1 MFAVNHDQ
9 GDAAATGRDRRRPH
23 ADDFVG
29 ADPRLAVRV
38 WGGAGRP
45 VVLLHGLTHNLAAW
59 DYLIE
64 HLPPD
69 AHVVALD
76 FRSHGRSDRD
86 DQHSYADYTSDVLH
100 AVALAGERPLVI
112 GHSWGARVAL
122 WAAAHHPDLFRG
134 VVALDQA
141 LWNAPPEPTGP
152 ADPLDAA
159 PLTDAQLD
167 EILAPYEEWPR
178 WIELVKRQYQQTPD
192 GWICTFRPI
201 DGRALVIAEAAA
213 QPVEGLYA
221 KITCPVAMIFATE
234 DDDFGFAPPRGR
246 RQNAAH
252 LKSMYSTLEI
262 SWVEGD
268 HGFYV
273 DHPKKTAALIE
284 VFDQKT

>member
-1 MFAVNHDQ
+1 MRIWDGV
-9 GDAAATGRDRRRPH
+9 
-23 ADDFVG
+23 
-29 ADPRLAVRV
+29 
-38 WGGAGRP
+38 GRP

-59 DYLIE
+59 GYLVE
-64 HLPPD
+64 QLPRD
-69 AHVVALD
+69 ARVVALD
-76 FRSHGRSDRD
+76 FRSHGRSERHG
-86 DQHSYADYTSDVLH
+86 QHSYADYTSDLVQ
-100 AVALAGERPLVI
+100 AVALAGERPLVV

-152 ADPLDAA
+152 SDPPEAA

-167 EILAPYEEWPR
+167 DVLAPYAEWPR
-178 WIELVKRQYQQTPD
+178 WIELVKRQHQETDD
-192 GWICTFRPI
+192 GWVCTFRRS

-213 QPVEGLYA
+213 QPVEPLYA
-221 KITCPVAMIFATE
+221 NISCPVTMIFATE

-246 RQNAAH
+246 RQNAA
-252 LKSMYSTLEI
+252 YLEATYPTMQV

-273 DHPKKTAALIE
+273 DHPEKTAALIE
-284 VFDQKT
+284 AFDREA